1 MMGFII
7 EDSPFVAGLGTVLLA
22 MAGAI
27 KHLWS
32 QCNVLRGKVESLS
45 RVLGESAALG
55 ESVQHCP
62 VATCPV
68 RRMHPDPV
76 RMSRPADAAVKYCR
90 VMSEDLQ
97 EGTEEQTEEIS
108 Q

>member
-1 MMGFII
+1 MMGVII
-7 EDSPFVAGLGTVLLA
+7 EDAPFLAGLGAVLLA

-45 RVLGESAALG
+45 RVLGESAALA

-62 VATCPV
+62 VTTCPV
-68 RRMHPDPV
+68 RGMHPDPV
-76 RMSRPADAAVKYCR
+76 RMSRPADEVKRCR
-90 VMSEDLQ
+90 VRAEDLQ
-97 EGTEEQTEEIS
+97 EGTEEQTEEILK
-108 Q
+108 